1 MSKQIRYNMYEA
13 KTKLS
18 ELVNKVQTG
27 IEIILMNR
35 GKPVARITP
44 FVSNRGPR
52 KLGFAKDIKMLPG
65 FDDIPEGFE

>member
-1 MSKQIRYNMYEA
+1 MPKLVRCNMYEA

-18 ELVNKVQTG
+18 ELVSKAQKG

-35 GKPVARITP
+35 GKPVARILP
-44 FVSNRGPR
+44 FERPGRPR
-52 KLGFAKDIKMLPG
+52 KLGFAKDIKILPG